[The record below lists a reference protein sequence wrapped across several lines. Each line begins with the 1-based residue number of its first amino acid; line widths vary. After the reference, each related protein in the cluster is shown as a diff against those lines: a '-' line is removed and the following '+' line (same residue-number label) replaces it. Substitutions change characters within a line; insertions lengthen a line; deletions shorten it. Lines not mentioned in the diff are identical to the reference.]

1 MSQNNKIILLSSII
15 AVFGVIISSTIAYY
29 MSIKTNETA
38 ISSIYLDKNISELY
52 EREKIIFEKK
62 ILEFSNFYVNKDND
76 INFKA
81 MYFDNG
87 ESALKEIENLKSKI
101 GKNCAI
107 LFALETE
114 KESLLSKNI
123 SNSYL
128 KIYTVIIDAANQLSS
143 EANSEK
149 RKKIIIDMINNY
161 TELRK
166 SISKNIGLL
175 EFEIRKSVSEFQN
188 RQYQRQPNPI

>member
-107 LFALETE
+107 LFALGTE
-114 KESLLSKNI
+114 KESLLSKDI